1 MAAVYPGTPRFIF
14 DGEITTKKGAL
25 RSESEGGYTMSRPRS
40 TKSKKSFTL
49 NYSAIKNED
58 YAILEE
64 FFVTNQGSNFTFT
77 HPIDLNKSYTVIFNM
92 DELKAKPVSAGRCS
106 TTVELKEV

>member
-1 MAAVYPGTPRFIF
+1 VTTYPSIPRFIF

-25 RSESEGGYTMSRPRS
+25 RSESEGGYTMSRPRF

-77 HPIDLNKSYTVIFNM
+77 HPIDPRKSYTVIFAM
-92 DELKAKPVSAGRCS
+92 DELIAKPVSAGRCS
-106 TTVELKEV
+106 TTVNLIEV